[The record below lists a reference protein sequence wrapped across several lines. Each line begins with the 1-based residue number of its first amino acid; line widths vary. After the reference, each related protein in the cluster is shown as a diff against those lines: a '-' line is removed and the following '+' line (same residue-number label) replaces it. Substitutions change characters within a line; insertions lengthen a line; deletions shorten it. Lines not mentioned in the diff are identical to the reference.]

1 MLIKFIFQSAVDA
14 ELINVNFKLI
24 NHLTQIEFKKKQ
36 GQSVHISEVTD
47 KMMADRTEEIKNSI
61 CKLSLYHDE

>member
-47 KMMADRTEEIKNSI
+47 RLMTDRRRNRQNRGDQK
-61 CKLSLYHDE
+61 